1 MKEMSELRRYFE
13 NYCREL
19 EVRYRNEFEEHLS
32 QFASKE
38 GGAPLILPPLCLD
51 ISQGK
56 LDLSELE
63 SISPRS
69 LDSSQLNSLGNINN
83 SYPKNIQRLFNFFI
97 LVILN
102 R

>member
-69 LDSSQLNSLGNINN
+69 LDSSQLNSLGNIVTLKIFP
-83 SYPKNIQRLFNFFI
+83 SKNY
-97 LVILN
+97 LN
-102 R
+102 